1 MKTLFVLL
9 IAVGA
14 SVFSDPA
21 LARKSDLRADRIQ
34 FSYVPPK
41 NPEHETVFR
50 LLKERQV
57 LEKFKQFLSPRPVR
71 FYPARG
77 VRYESNSSRF
87 ATSSGRR
94 RKSAGLLCTR
104 TGTGA
109 W

>member
-50 LLKERQV
+50 LLKER
-57 LEKFKQFLSPRPVR
+57 
-71 FYPARG
+71 
-77 VRYESNSSRF
+77 
-87 ATSSGRR
+87 
-94 RKSAGLLCTR
+94 
-104 TGTGA
+104 
-109 W
+109 